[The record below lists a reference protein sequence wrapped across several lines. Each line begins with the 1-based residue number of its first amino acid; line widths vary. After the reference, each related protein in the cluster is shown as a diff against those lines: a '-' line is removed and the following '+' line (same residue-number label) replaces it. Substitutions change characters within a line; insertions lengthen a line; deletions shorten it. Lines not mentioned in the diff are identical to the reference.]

1 MQKYT
6 KGKVYIITYC
16 IDVKTKENIQNNNKW
31 LDIGKKLSL
40 KNTKYLILKLSKKLD
55 LLQKS

>member
-31 LDIGKKLSL
+31 LDIGKKL
-40 KNTKYLILKLSKKLD
+40 YEILNSKAV
-55 LLQKS
+55 

>member
-6 KGKVYIITYC
+6 KGKVYRIAYC
-16 IDVKTKENIQNNNKW
+16 IYVKTKENIQSNNEW

-40 KNTKYLILKLSKKLD
+40 KTQGLYEILNSKAI
-55 LLQKS
+55 